1 MRSERNG
8 FTLIELLIVVVI
20 IGILA
25 AIAVPKFG
33 ATKDKAKLASV
44 KADLRNLVSAQ
55 EAYISDNGVVLL
67 GGPIPDPTFAY
78 QPSAGVTVTMDGIN
92 GGSRLGSH
100 RHVQRVHPDLRH
112 LLRRLRA
119 GGAGGD
125 QRRGRVY
132 SAVAP
137 EE

>member
-44 KADLRNLVSAQ
+44 KSDLRNLVSAQ
-55 EAYISDNGVVLL
+55 EAYISDNGSYY

-92 GGSRLGSH
+92 GASGWGATATYSGST
-100 RHVQRVHPDLRH
+100 QTC
-112 LLRRLRA
+112 A
-119 GGAGGD
+119 IFYGGYAPVAPAVTNG
-125 QRRGRVY
+125 
-132 SAVAP
+132 AVACTTP
-137 EE
+137 